1 MAYNSIT
8 LSFDEGLAILT
19 LDRPETLNSF
29 TNDMHGEVR
38 DALSAISADK
48 QNRCMLLTG
57 NGRGFCAGQ
66 DLADLDMDADI
77 GETVD
82 KNYNVLITML
92 SQMEMPVLCAVNGVA
107 AGAGANIAFA
117 CDIVLASRAASF
129 IQSFCKI
136 GLIPDSGGTWRLP
149 QLVGIARAKGLAML
163 GDRLTADQAQ
173 EWGLIWKAIEAD
185 QLMPEALEMGKQLA
199 KQPTRGLALT
209 KQAMN
214 VAHTNS
220 LEEQLLL
227 EKEYMS
233 IAGASHD
240 YHEGVQAFLEKRPAV
255 FKGE

>member
-82 KNYNVLITML
+82 KNYNVLITTL
-92 SQMEMPVLCAVNGVA
+92 SQMEM
-107 AGAGANIAFA
+107 
-117 CDIVLASRAASF
+117 R
-129 IQSFCKI
+129 
-136 GLIPDSGGTWRLP
+136 
-149 QLVGIARAKGLAML
+149 
-163 GDRLTADQAQ
+163 DRQV
-173 EWGLIWKAIEAD
+173 
-185 QLMPEALEMGKQLA
+185 
-199 KQPTRGLALT
+199 TRT
-209 KQAMN
+209 
-214 VAHTNS
+214 
-220 LEEQLLL
+220 
-227 EKEYMS
+227 
-233 IAGASHD
+233 
-240 YHEGVQAFLEKRPAV
+240 
-255 FKGE
+255 